1 MISDRFGKNF
11 TESSDK
17 GFLIKPSIYDSR
29 AFIIA
34 MTEDEDVMKILDNCD
49 INISALKDELENFLK
64 NNLND
69 LISDSQEEVKP
80 TLGFK
85 E

>member
-1 MISDRFGKNF
+1 MTLEHLLF
-11 TESSDK
+11 
-17 GFLIKPSIYDSR
+17 
-29 AFIIA
+29 A
-34 MTEDEDVMKILDNCD
+34 MTEDEDVMKILNDCN

-80 TLGFK
+80 TLGFQRVIQRAVIHVSLLVK
-85 E
+85 RKLMVVTF